1 MNSKT
6 DTGLASDLLRG
17 ADEIAEFLYGK
28 QGGRRKVYYLAA
40 HSRLPVFR
48 LGSVLCARRSVLMQW
63 IESQERKVAG
73 GMINGRVARRRRS
86 DA

>member
-6 DTGLASDLLRG
+6 DTGLGSDLLRG
-17 ADEIAEFLYGK
+17 ADEIAAFLYGEP
-28 QGGRRKVYYLAA
+28 GRRRKVYYLAA

-63 IESQERKVAG
+63 IESQERKVAT
-73 GMINGRVARRRRS
+73 GMVNSPVGDHRRS
-86 DA
+86 GT